1 MTIEEWLGNDN
12 VLGIDIWKRKYRYKE
27 ESFDEW
33 LDRVSGKNE
42 EIKALIKKRKF
53 LFGGRTLA
61 NRGLN
66 QGTNSNCYS
75 RGFVEDSL
83 DDILLTNTQIA
94 KTFQAQGGQG
104 VSLSYIRPKG
114 TPINKNYTSDGILPF
129 LEMFN
134 TTTGAISQGNARRGA
149 LMVSLDV
156 WHKDILDFIT
166 VKSNNNKINNCN
178 LSVEID
184 DEFMTYVQKYY
195 IEGIKETVTVKRNYS
210 GHIVEYEVCPIDV
223 YKKICEYA
231 RNHAEPGILYVNRL
245 RNYNMMELI
254 PDYNIETTNP
264 CGEQPLPKHGCCN
277 LCSINLLEY
286 VVNPFES
293 TAYVDRQQLSKDIAV
308 IVKAMDDLI
317 DENKDNHA
325 LTEQKEASLKWR
337 NIGIGFMGVADMF
350 ATLGLVYGSETSIS
364 FLSDL
369 TKFIFN
375 EALSASVS
383 LAEERGSFPGYSP
396 KVWDSEFIKTNI
408 APEKINYY
416 KQKNCLRNATLLSI
430 APTGSIGTMLNIS
443 GGIEPWFATSYVRRT
458 VSLNGKDTE
467 YTVHVKTL
475 QDWYDKFGN
484 TLAVPDYFI
493 TAAQI
498 PYKQRVK
505 LQAAINNHVDTAIS
519 STVNLPKETTVE
531 QIEDLYLNA
540 WSLGCKGM
548 TIYVDGS
555 RDAILSTNSTTKME
569 SGRQA
574 PKRPKTLEAEWYQ
587 VVANKQLFN
596 IFVGLYEGKP
606 YEIFAK
612 TTDEKTKVA
621 FGKGVITKVKK
632 GVYTWTSDCKDEDY
646 IGLKYDSNIAII
658 DEESPERVA
667 TLLASLGLR
676 HGADIKYIVKTLKK
690 TNPMISTFTA
700 AMIRVLNK
708 YNSTEEASA
717 EICPEC
723 GSPIINEGGCKH
735 CSSCGYS
742 VCMLSYVQQ
751 TDVDE

>member
-1 MTIEEWLGNDN
+1 M
-12 VLGIDIWKRKYRYKE
+12 
-27 ESFDEW
+27 DE
-33 LDRVSGKNE
+33 
-42 EIKALIKKRKF
+42 
-53 LFGGRTLA
+53 
-61 NRGLN
+61 
-66 QGTNSNCYS
+66 
-75 RGFVEDSL
+75 
-83 DDILLTNTQIA
+83 
-94 KTFQAQGGQG
+94 
-104 VSLSYIRPKG
+104 
-114 TPINKNYTSDGILPF
+114 
-129 LEMFN
+129 
-134 TTTGAISQGNARRGA
+134 
-149 LMVSLDV
+149 
-156 WHKDILDFIT
+156 
-166 VKSNNNKINNCN
+166 
-178 LSVEID
+178 
-184 DEFMTYVQKYY
+184 
-195 IEGIKETVTVKRNYS
+195 
-210 GHIVEYEVCPIDV
+210 
-223 YKKICEYA
+223 
-231 RNHAEPGILYVNRL
+231 
-245 RNYNMMELI
+245 
-254 PDYNIETTNP
+254 
-264 CGEQPLPKHGCCN
+264 
-277 LCSINLLEY
+277 
-286 VVNPFES
+286 
-293 TAYVDRQQLSKDIAV
+293 
-308 IVKAMDDLI
+308 LI

-325 LTEQKEASLKWR
+325 LIEQKEASLNWR

-350 ATLGLVYGSETSIS
+350 ATLGFVYGSDASIS
-364 FLSDL
+364 FLSEL

-375 EALSASVS
+375 EALKASVK
-383 LAEERGSFPGYSP
+383 LAEIKGNFPGYSP
-396 KVWDSEFIKTNI
+396 KIWDSEFIKNNI
-408 APEKINYY
+408 SSEEINQYR
-416 KQKNCLRNATLLSI
+416 QKNCLRNSTLLSI

-498 PYKQRVK
+498 PYRQRVK
-505 LQAAINNHVDTAIS
+505 LQAVINRHVDTAIS
-519 STVNLPKETTVE
+519 STVNLPKDTTIA

-555 RDAILSTNSTTKME
+555 RDAILSTKTTTKME

-574 PKRPKTLEAEWYQ
+574 PKRPKTLDAEWYQ

-612 TTDEKTKVA
+612 PTDIKSRIA
-621 FGKGVITKVKK
+621 FGKGTITKIKK
-632 GVYTWTSDCKDEDY
+632 GVYTWTSACKDDDCGE
-646 IGLKYDSNIAII
+646 LKYDSNIAII

-690 TNPMISTFTA
+690 VNPMISTFTA

-708 YNSTEEASA
+708 YNSSENSGA
-717 EICPEC
+717 EVCPEC

-751 TDVDE
+751 NDVDE

>member
-1 MTIEEWLGNDN
+1 MP
-12 VLGIDIWKRKYRYKE
+12 
-27 ESFDEW
+27 
-33 LDRVSGKNE
+33 KN
-42 EIKALIKKRKF
+42 
-53 LFGGRTLA
+53 
-61 NRGLN
+61 
-66 QGTNSNCYS
+66 
-75 RGFVEDSL
+75 
-83 DDILLTNTQIA
+83 
-94 KTFQAQGGQG
+94 
-104 VSLSYIRPKG
+104 
-114 TPINKNYTSDGILPF
+114 
-129 LEMFN
+129 
-134 TTTGAISQGNARRGA
+134 
-149 LMVSLDV
+149 
-156 WHKDILDFIT
+156 
-166 VKSNNNKINNCN
+166 
-178 LSVEID
+178 
-184 DEFMTYVQKYY
+184 
-195 IEGIKETVTVKRNYS
+195 
-210 GHIVEYEVCPIDV
+210 
-223 YKKICEYA
+223 
-231 RNHAEPGILYVNRL
+231 
-245 RNYNMMELI
+245 
-254 PDYNIETTNP
+254 
-264 CGEQPLPKHGCCN
+264 GCCN

-286 VVNPFES
+286 VVNSFEPD
-293 TAYVDRQQLSKDIAV
+293 AYVDRQQLSKDIAV

-337 NIGIGFMGVADMF
+337 NIGIGFMGIADMF
-350 ATLGLVYGSETSIS
+350 ATLGLVYGSDASIS

-375 EALSASVS
+375 EALSASVN
-383 LAEERGSFPGYSP
+383 LAEERGNFPGYSP
-396 KVWDSEFIKTNI
+396 EVWDSEFIKTNVT
-408 APEKINYY
+408 PEKINYY

-484 TLAVPDYFI
+484 TLAAPDYFI

-519 STVNLPKETTVE
+519 STVNLPKETTTE

-596 IFVGLYEGKP
+596 IFIGLYEGKP

-612 TTDEKTKVA
+612 LADEKTKTS

-632 GVYTWTSDCKDEDY
+632 GVYTWTSECKDEDY

-676 HGADIKYIVKTLKK
+676 HGADIKYIIKTLKK

-708 YNSTEEASA
+708 YNSTEESKV
-717 EICPEC
+717 ETCPEC

-742 VCMLSYVQQ
+742 VCMLSYVSQNNM
-751 TDVDE
+751 DE